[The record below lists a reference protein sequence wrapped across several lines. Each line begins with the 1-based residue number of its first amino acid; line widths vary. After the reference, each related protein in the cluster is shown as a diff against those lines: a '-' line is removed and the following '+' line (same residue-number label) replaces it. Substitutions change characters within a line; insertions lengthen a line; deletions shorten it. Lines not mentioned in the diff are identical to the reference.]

1 MNITQATGARK
12 PRRSPGGLAATA
24 PFMRRTLYHMR
35 NNGFGF
41 AMEAVLSPIVML
53 LIFAFLFG
61 GAITG
66 SVTEYIQYLLPGILV
81 LTMVPM
87 TVYSGT
93 TSFESDQHCRPADKG
108 TAAWHGRRVRPGVR
122 HRRRSASDRRLRA
135 ADGLR
140 LLKKAAAVKREA
152 FCLPQ
157 AN

>member
-12 PRRSPGGLAATA
+12 PRRSPGGLAATVL
-24 PFMRRTLYHMR
+24 FMRRTLYHMR

-61 GAITG
+61 GAIAG

-81 LTMVPM
+81 LTVVPM

-93 TSFESDQHCRPADKG
+93 TLCTDIAKG
-108 TAAWHGRRVRPGVR
+108 VYHRFRTMPFWQPRRHLGFGCGR
-122 HRRRSASDRRLRA
+122 
-135 ADGLR
+135 
-140 LLKKAAAVKREA
+140 
-152 FCLPQ
+152 
-157 AN
+157 